1 MSKISEL
8 AIIEDGAVIGENV
21 EIGPFCFVSSQTT
34 IGDGTTIAQN
44 SCIYGKT
51 TIGKNNRIFSH
62 AVIGSIPQDL
72 KFNGEDVELI
82 IGDDNT
88 IREFTLFN
96 PGTKG
101 GGGKTIVGN
110 HNLFMGYVHLGHD
123 VIVGNHCILAN
134 AASLAGHVEIG
145 DHIVIGGF
153 CPIHQFVK
161 IGDYSMIGGA
171 SALTQ
176 DIPPFCMAEGNR
188 ATLRGLNL
196 NGLRRKLDREDINVL
211 KSAYRELF
219 ESGKPLKDTATEILE
234 NTENHFAKELCD
246 FVLKTK
252 RGIPFERKNQSWYI
266 DTVASVMQ
274 AKAMKTH

>member
-1 MSKISEL
+1 MSKISPH
-8 AIIEDGAVIGENV
+8 AIIEDGAVIGKDV
-21 EIGPFCFVSSQTT
+21 EIGAFCFISSEAI
-34 IGDGTTIAQN
+34 IGNGTKIAQN

-51 TIGKNNRIFSH
+51 TIGKNNTIFSN

-82 IGDDNT
+82 IGDNNT

-101 GGGKTIVGN
+101 GGGKTIIGN

-123 VIVGNHCILAN
+123 VIIGNHCILAN
-134 AASLAGHVEIG
+134 AATLAGHVEVG
-145 DHIVIGGF
+145 DYAVIGGMT
-153 CPIHQFVK
+153 PIHQFVH
-161 IGDYSMIGGA
+161 IGDYAMIGGA
-171 SALTQ
+171 SALSQ
-176 DIPPFCMAEGNR
+176 DVPPFCMAEGNR

-196 NGLRRKLDREDINVL
+196 TGLRRKLSRDDINEL

-219 ESGKPLKDTATEILE
+219 ESGKPLKESASELLE
-234 NTENHFAKELCD
+234 NTQNHFVNDLCD

-252 RGIPFERKNQSWYI
+252 RGIPFERKNI
-266 DTVASVMQ
+266 
-274 AKAMKTH
+274 

>member
-8 AIIEDGAVIGENV
+8 AIVEDGAVIGKDV
-21 EIGPFCFVSSQTT
+21 TIAPFCFISSEAV
-34 IGDGTTIAQN
+34 IGDGTTIAAN
-44 SCIYGKT
+44 SSIYGKT
-51 TIGKNNRIFSH
+51 IIGKNNRIFSN

-123 VIVGNHCILAN
+123 VIIGNHCILAN
-134 AASLAGHVEIG
+134 AVTLAGHVELG
-145 DHIVIGGF
+145 DYVVVGGMT
-153 CPIHQFVK
+153 PIHQFVH
-161 IGDYSMIGGA
+161 IGDYAMVGGA
-171 SALTQ
+171 SALAQ
-176 DIPPFCMAEGNR
+176 DIPPYCMAEGNR
-188 ATLRGLNL
+188 ASLRGLNL
-196 NGLRRKLDREDINVL
+196 TGLRRNLDRKDINAL

-219 ESGKPLKDTATEILE
+219 ESGKPLKETASTILDE
-234 NTENHFAKELCD
+234 TKNFYVTDLCN
-246 FVLKTK
+246 FVIKTK
-252 RGIPFERKNQSWYI
+252 RGIPFERKNI
-266 DTVASVMQ
+266 
-274 AKAMKTH
+274 